1 VSSSGRPA
9 ARFRLSRCGW
19 AALVVA
25 VAMFLVTVAG
35 PALAHSDLVSSDP
48 EDGST
53 VTSPPRTIVLVFNET
68 VQDTGSAVVVTGP
81 EDQRI
86 DDPASLQVDGPRVV
100 AVVDGQAPSGAYTVA
115 YRVVSADGH
124 VITGS
129 VRYRLDRPASSPS
142 PTVGS
147 PTADS
152 PTAEPTVPG
161 GTSPAAEVV
170 PAAGTSDASA
180 GLPWLALLAV
190 VGVAVVALVLV
201 LRWARRARD

>member
-1 VSSSGRPA
+1 
-9 ARFRLSRCGW
+9 
-19 AALVVA
+19 
-25 VAMFLVTVAG
+25 MFLVTVAG

-86 DDPASLQVDGPRVV
+86 DDPASLQVDGARVV
-100 AVVDGQAPSGAYTVA
+100 VVVDGQAPSGAYTVA

-129 VRYRLDRPASSPS
+129 VQYRLDRPASSPS
-142 PTVGS
+142 PTAG
-147 PTADS
+147 S